1 MVGAD
6 AARVSSDL
14 KVPELTQA
22 WPRPSQPP
30 RPIVIIGAG
39 AIVRAAH
46 LPAYRRLDFPVAGI
60 FDLDA
65 ARARAAASAFG
76 IDTAF
81 ATLEEAA
88 RTPGVIFDLAVPGDQ
103 IIGILDRLPMG
114 AAVLIQKPMG
124 DDLADARRILAGC
137 TERSLTAALNFQ
149 LRFSPG
155 MLALRD
161 LVTRGTLGPLVD
173 IDVRVVINQPWHLWT
188 FLEGAPR
195 LELSYHSIH
204 YIDAIRWIA
213 GEPRAAYCR
222 AVAHPSTPQLR
233 DTRSSIIL
241 DYGDALRCS
250 LILNHTHRA
259 GPKHQAS
266 QMMVEGLDG
275 AVRLTWG
282 VNFDYPAGPPD
293 TMEVTGSGDRGSG
306 IGAWRTVALRGSW
319 FTEAFEGPMSNLQR
333 FVAGEDAV
341 LVGSV
346 HDAIKTMA
354 VVEACYESSARGG
367 TPIP

>member
-1 MVGAD
+1 M
-6 AARVSSDL
+6 
-14 KVPELTQA
+14 
-22 WPRPSQPP
+22 
-30 RPIVIIGAG
+30 IIGAG
-39 AIVRAAH
+39 AIVRTAH
-46 LPAYRRLDFPVAGI
+46 LPAYRRLDYPIAGI
-60 FDLDA
+60 FDIDS
-65 ARARAAASAFG
+65 ARARDTATAFG
-76 IDTAF
+76 IDTTF
-81 ATLEEAA
+81 GTLADAA
-88 RTPGVIFDLAVPGDQ
+88 RSHGVIFDVAVPGDRTV
-103 IIGILDRLPMG
+103 GILEQLPEG

-124 DDLADARRILAGC
+124 HDLAGARRILSCC
-137 TERSLTAALNFQ
+137 TARGLVAAVNFQ

-161 LVTRGTLGPLVD
+161 LVTARALGTLVD
-173 IDVRVVINQPWHLWT
+173 IDVRVVIDQPWHLWT

-195 LELSYHSIH
+195 LEVLYHSIH

-213 GEPRAAYCR
+213 GEPRSVYCR

-241 DYGDALRCS
+241 DYGDGLRCS
-250 LILNHTHRA
+250 LVMNHTHRA

-266 QMMVEGLDG
+266 QMTVEGLGG

-282 VNFDYPAGPPD
+282 VNFDYPSGPPD
-293 TMEVTGSGDRGSG
+293 TMEMTGVDG
-306 IGAWRTVALRGSW
+306 WQHVPLRGSW

-333 FVAGEDAV
+333 YVAGEDPE

-367 TPIP
+367 TRIP